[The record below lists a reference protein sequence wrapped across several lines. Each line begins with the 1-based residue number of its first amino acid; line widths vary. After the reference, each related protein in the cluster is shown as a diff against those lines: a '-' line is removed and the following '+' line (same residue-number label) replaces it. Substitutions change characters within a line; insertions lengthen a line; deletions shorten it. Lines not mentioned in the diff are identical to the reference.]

1 MVFRLV
7 FFLFFMTLASPL
19 FAFAQEGN
27 VEINFETL
35 ENYSPPPMFEQAVP
49 DEVPARSE
57 PVTKVSEPLARVV
70 APLPQHKPQ
79 HSGFIRQPNSQI
91 DEGKLVIQ
99 TAQDILRAIDGDT
112 SDVVPQPEAN
122 VVQTHSKPATT
133 LKDLSSMS
141 NDKAFEIVLP
151 FEAYK
156 TELSDVQKRIVLQQ
170 VLIRLQ
176 KYDDATLEIRSYASS
191 ANNVESG
198 ARRTA
203 LARAL
208 VIEALLMDKGIQ
220 ETRIFLRP
228 LGAVHGE
235 QENAAVLSISRY

>member
-1 MVFRLV
+1 MFRLV

-27 VEINFETL
+27 VEINL
-35 ENYSPPPMFEQAVP
+35 EILEGYNPPPMFGQAVP

-57 PVTKVSEPLARVV
+57 PVIKAPEPLARVV
-70 APLPQHKPQ
+70 APLPQRKPEY
-79 HSGFIRQPNSQI
+79 SGFIRQPDLQI
-91 DEGKLVIQ
+91 DEGELAIQ
-99 TAQDILRAIDGDT
+99 TAQDILRAIDGDS
-112 SDVVPQPEAN
+112 SDVAPQPDAN
-122 VVQTHSKPATT
+122 VVQTHSKPAPT
-133 LKDLSSMS
+133 LKDLSSMRS
-141 NDKAFEIVLP
+141 DGTFEISLP
-151 FEAYK
+151 FEADK
-156 TELSDVQKRIVLQQ
+156 TELDEVQRRVVLQQ

-191 ANNVESG
+191 ADNIESG

-208 VIEALLMDKGIQ
+208 AIEALLMDKGIQ